1 MATFVPF
8 QSFIEALAEKKHDLG
23 SDQLKVAL
31 TNVAPTAATGAQL
44 SDITEIVNY
53 ANCSAREVT
62 TSSSEHTA
70 GTYKLICAD
79 LELTATGDVGPFRY
93 IVLYNDD
100 ATDDLL
106 IAYWDRGNSIT
117 LMNGEKLDLDFDGV
131 NGVVKI
137 APV

>member
-31 TNVAPTAATGAQL
+31 TNVAPNAATHTKL
-44 SDITEIVNY
+44 SDITEITYTNI
-53 ANCSAREVT
+53 SAREVT
-62 TSSSEHTA
+62 TSSSEQTT

-93 IVLYNDD
+93 PVLYNDD
-100 ATDDLL
+100 STDDLL

-117 LMNGEKLDLDFDGV
+117 LMNGEKIDLDFDGT